1 MVSGYRMWNGEEAF
15 FVVES
20 LRPFA
25 VHDVYYDAIALAYTP
40 GTING
45 VLSFYAYGGQAN
57 ICVVD
62 RMGHVVYT
70 ADHVWN
76 RLDMLSRYDGPEK
89 KQASADMDERCAGCV
104 TLKTTAGES
113 VYLAYRPIE
122 DTPYMVVC
130 EAACSLVQN
139 VLRDYSA
146 LIARI
151 VAAALAILDETDSG
165 LDVDAVRTVSAGI
178 RKYQEDC
185 KGSLLIITHSTKI
198 LESLHV
204 DATHVM
210 VEGSIIKNGG
220 ASLVDEINE
229 SGFAEYEQ
237 R

>member
-76 RLDMLSRYDGPEK
+76 RLDMLS
-89 KQASADMDERCAGCV
+89 
-104 TLKTTAGES
+104 
-113 VYLAYRPIE
+113 
-122 DTPYMVVC
+122 
-130 EAACSLVQN
+130 
-139 VLRDYSA
+139 
-146 LIARI
+146 
-151 VAAALAILDETDSG
+151 
-165 LDVDAVRTVSAGI
+165 
-178 RKYQEDC
+178 
-185 KGSLLIITHSTKI
+185 
-198 LESLHV
+198 
-204 DATHVM
+204 
-210 VEGSIIKNGG
+210 
-220 ASLVDEINE
+220 
-229 SGFAEYEQ
+229 
-237 R
+237 

>member
-151 VAAALAILDETDSG
+151 VAAALAMLG
-165 LDVDAVRTVSAGI
+165 LLAALLNVGIIRMADAM
-178 RKYQEDC
+178 RKEAHARE
-185 KGSLLIITHSTKI
+185 K
-198 LESLHV
+198 
-204 DATHVM
+204 
-210 VEGSIIKNGG
+210 
-220 ASLVDEINE
+220 
-229 SGFAEYEQ
+229 
-237 R
+237 